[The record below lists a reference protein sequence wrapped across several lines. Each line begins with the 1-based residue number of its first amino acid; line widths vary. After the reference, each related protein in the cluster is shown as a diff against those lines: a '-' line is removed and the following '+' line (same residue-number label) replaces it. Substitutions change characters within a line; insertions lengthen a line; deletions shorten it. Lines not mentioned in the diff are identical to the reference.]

1 MKKVQI
7 KYLVFV
13 SVTMFPATKKTKK
26 PGKYKY
32 NQPRDAF
39 LNQRN
44 AK

>member
-1 MKKVQI
+1 MEVFIRLNNVFEMKKVQI

-32 NQPRDAF
+32 N
-39 LNQRN
+39 
-44 AK
+44 